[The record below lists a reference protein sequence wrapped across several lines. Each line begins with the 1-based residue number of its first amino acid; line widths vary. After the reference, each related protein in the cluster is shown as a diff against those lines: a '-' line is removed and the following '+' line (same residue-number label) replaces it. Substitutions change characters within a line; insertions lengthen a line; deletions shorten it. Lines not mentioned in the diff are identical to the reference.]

1 MNKENAGN
9 KLLEYNYI
17 NVITPFKHRFA
28 KLNNKKEVEKANG
41 RHVYER
47 DIEFQEY
54 YNFFINER
62 KSYPIIITNILDFE
76 YILKPA
82 SLIMFLQ
89 SVKSKIQTSWNYF
102 LLN

>member
-41 RHVYER
+41 RCV
-47 DIEFQEY
+47 
-54 YNFFINER
+54 
-62 KSYPIIITNILDFE
+62 
-76 YILKPA
+76 
-82 SLIMFLQ
+82 
-89 SVKSKIQTSWNYF
+89 
-102 LLN
+102 